1 MINWEARDMDTHDNI
16 ITFNHVR
23 FKYNSDEPLA
33 LNDVSFGIP
42 KGKWTSIVGHN
53 GSGKST
59 IAKLMVGIEKPSDG
73 HIYFRNQC
81 INQQNLS
88 DLRQHIGIVFQNPE
102 NQFVGSTVAFDVAF
116 GLENNSVSYDDMQRI
131 VPKALEDVEMLDRA
145 DYEPQSLSGGQKQRV
160 AIAGVLA
167 LNTDVII
174 LDEATSM
181 LDPAGRKDLIS
192 LIHRLKEEK
201 EVTII
206 SITHDLTEAAEADYL
221 VVLNDGEVYQTG
233 KPHDVFND
241 GDGLT
246 EIGLDLPF
254 SIRMARTLLGSTDF
268 ITYEGLVKKI

>member
-1 MINWEARDMDTHDNI
+1 MGTQEDI
-16 ITFNHVR
+16 ITFNHVT

-42 KGKWTSIVGHN
+42 KGQWTSIVGHN

-59 IAKLMVGIEKPSDG
+59 IAKLMVGIEKPIDG
-73 HIYFRNQC
+73 SIKFYDQI
-81 INQQNLS
+81 INQQNL
-88 DLRQHIGIVFQNPE
+88 DNLRQHIGIVFQNPE
-102 NQFVGSTVAFDVAF
+102 NQFVGSTVEFDVAF
-116 GLENNSVSYDDMQRI
+116 GLENNSVSYDDMQTI

-145 DYEPQSLSGGQKQRV
+145 DYEPQALSGGQKQRV

-167 LNTDVII
+167 LDTDVII

-181 LDPAGRKDLIS
+181 LDPAGRSELIS

-201 EVTII
+201 DVTII
-206 SITHDLTEAAEADYL
+206 SITHDLTEATEADYL
-221 VVLNDGEVYQTG
+221 VVLNKGQVYQTG
-233 KPHDVFND
+233 MPQDVFND

-254 SIRMARTLLGSTDF
+254 LLEWSA
-268 ITYEGLVKKI
+268 LC

>member
-1 MINWEARDMDTHDNI
+1 MIWEDKDMDTREHI
-16 ITFNHVR
+16 ITFNNVK

-42 KGKWTSIVGHN
+42 KGQWTSIVGHN

-59 IAKLMVGIEKPSDG
+59 IAKLMVGIEKPIDG
-73 HIYFRNQC
+73 NIYFHDQS

-167 LNTDVII
+167 LDTDVII

-181 LDPAGRKDLIS
+181 LDPAGRKELIN
-192 LIHRLKEEK
+192 LIHRLKEDK

-221 VVLNDGEVYQTG
+221 VVLNEGEIYQTG
-233 KPHDVFND
+233 KPHDIFND
-241 GDGLT
+241 GDGLMD
-246 EIGLDLPF
+246 IGLDLPF

-268 ITYEGLVKKI
+268 ITYEGLVKKL